1 MTPRPKRRTLAER
14 DREAIQTPPPPP
26 QKAPARP
33 RGLGRG
39 MMTEAKG
46 NKTTD
51 TTAANKT
58 SKATGTKS
66 PKGKPPRRR
75 GAPAT
80 GRVVVNI
87 WIDRTLWA
95 QAKTL
100 YLRAHPGHEVAL
112 VEWVDDIINTYL
124 DRRRGALISAPA
136 GEEGQIVKIT
146 LTPATKQRIIDTVE
160 DHSLHGRAI
169 SRSAVI
175 SAALRRAVADA
186 GGSTVPVFQ
195 GRLPRGRRPQ
205 P

>member
-1 MTPRPKRRTLAER
+1 MTPRPRRRTLAER
-14 DREAIQTPPPPP
+14 DREAIQTPPAPPR
-26 QKAPARP
+26 KEAPRP
-33 RGLGRG
+33 RGLQRG
-39 MMTEAKG
+39 VLEAKSTTATTPTRTT
-46 NKTTD
+46 KTTKRKS
-51 TTAANKT
+51 AAQ
-58 SKATGTKS
+58 
-66 PKGKPPRRR
+66 RR

-80 GRVVVNI
+80 GRVIVNI

-112 VEWVDDIINTYL
+112 VEWVDDVINTYL
-124 DRRRGALISAPA
+124 DNRRAALISAPM
-136 GEEGQIVKIT
+136 GDEGQIVKIT
-146 LTPATKQRIIDTVE
+146 LTPATKQRVIDTVE

-175 SAALRRAVADA
+175 SAALRRAVANA
-186 GGSTVPVFQ
+186 GGSAVPIFQ

>member
-14 DREAIQTPPPPP
+14 DAQAIQTPPAPPRKKEP
-26 QKAPARP
+26 HP
-33 RGLGRG
+33 RGKQRG
-39 MMTEAKG
+39 VHVAEP
-46 NKTTD
+46 
-51 TTAANKT
+51 TTAT
-58 SKATGTKS
+58 TTTRTTKATKRKS
-66 PKGKPPRRR
+66 ATQRR

-80 GRVVVNI
+80 GRVIVNI

-112 VEWVDDIINTYL
+112 VEWVDDIVNAYL
-124 DRRRGALISAPA
+124 DNRRASISAPM
-136 GEEGQIVKIT
+136 GDEGQIVKLT
-146 LTPATKQRIIDTVE
+146 LTPATKQRVIDTVE
-160 DHSLHGRAI
+160 NHSLHGRAI

-186 GGSTVPVFQ
+186 GGRAVPVFQ

>member
-14 DREAIQTPPPPP
+14 DREAIQTPPAPPR
-26 QKAPARP
+26 KEAPRP
-33 RGLGRG
+33 RGLQRG
-39 MMTEAKG
+39 VLEAKSTTATTPTRTT
-46 NKTTD
+46 KTTKRKS
-51 TTAANKT
+51 AAQ
-58 SKATGTKS
+58 
-66 PKGKPPRRR
+66 RR

-95 QAKTL
+95 QAKTV

-112 VEWVDDIINTYL
+112 VEWVDDIVNDYL
-124 DRRRGALISAPA
+124 DNRAALISAPT
-136 GEEGQIVKIT
+136 GDEGQIVKLT
-146 LTPATKQRIIDTVE
+146 LTPATKQRVIDTVE
-160 DHSLHGRAI
+160 NHSLHGRAI

-186 GGSTVPVFQ
+186 GGSAVPAFQ

>member
-1 MTPRPKRRTLAER
+1 MTPRPRRRTLAER
-14 DREAIQTPPPPP
+14 DAQAIQTPPAPP
-26 QKAPARP
+26 QKALARP

-39 MMTEAKG
+39 APALIKETKNNNATSATKS
-46 NKTTD
+46 
-51 TTAANKT
+51 
-58 SKATGTKS
+58 SKARRKGS
-66 PKGKPPRRR
+66 PKDSPPRRR

-95 QAKTL
+95 QAKTV

-112 VEWVDDIINTYL
+112 VEWVDDVIVAYL
-124 DRRRGALISAPA
+124 DHRRDALISSPV
-136 GEEGQIVKIT
+136 GDEGQIAKIT

-160 DHSLHGRAI
+160 DHSLRGRAI

-175 SAALRRAVADA
+175 AAALRRAVADA
-186 GGSTVPVFQ
+186 GGSTVPAFQ

>member
-1 MTPRPKRRTLAER
+1 MTPRPRRRTLAER
-14 DREAIQTPPPPP
+14 DREAIQTPPAPPRKKEP
-26 QKAPARP
+26 HP
-33 RGLGRG
+33 RGNQRG
-39 MMTEAKG
+39 VHVAEP
-46 NKTTD
+46 
-51 TTAANKT
+51 TTAT
-58 SKATGTKS
+58 TPTRTTKATKHKS
-66 PKGKPPRRR
+66 ATQRR

-80 GRVVVNI
+80 GRVIVNI

-112 VEWVDDIINTYL
+112 VEWVEEVINAYL
-124 DRRRGALISAPA
+124 DNRAALISAPT
-136 GEEGQIVKIT
+136 GDEGQIVKIT
-146 LTPATKQRIIDTVE
+146 LTPATKQRVIDTVE
-160 DHSLHGRAI
+160 DHSLHGRAL

-186 GGSTVPVFQ
+186 GGSAVPVFQ

>member
-14 DREAIQTPPPPP
+14 DAQAIQTPPAPPR
-26 QKAPARP
+26 KEAPRP
-33 RGLGRG
+33 RGLQRG
-39 MMTEAKG
+39 VLEAKS
-46 NKTTD
+46 
-51 TTAANKT
+51 TTAT
-58 SKATGTKS
+58 TPTRTTKATKRKS
-66 PKGKPPRRR
+66 AAQRR

-80 GRVVVNI
+80 GRVIVNI

-112 VEWVDDIINTYL
+112 VEWVDDIVNAYL
-124 DRRRGALISAPA
+124 DNRAALISAPT
-136 GEEGQIVKIT
+136 GDEGQIVKLT
-146 LTPATKQRIIDTVE
+146 LTPATKQRVIDTVE
-160 DHSLHGRAI
+160 NHSLHGRAL

>member
-14 DREAIQTPPPPP
+14 DAQAIQTPRTPSR
-26 QKAPARP
+26 KTAPHP
-33 RGLGRG
+33 RGLQRG
-39 MMTEAKG
+39 LLVAEP
-46 NKTTD
+46 TTP
-51 TTAANKT
+51 T
-58 SKATGTKS
+58 SPTKPIKATKRKTAS
-66 PKGKPPRRR
+66 PRRR

-80 GRVVVNI
+80 GRVIVNI
-87 WIDRTLWA
+87 WVDRTLWG

-112 VEWVDDIINTYL
+112 VEWVDDVINDYL
-124 DRRRGALISAPA
+124 DHRNSLISAPM
-136 GEEGQIVKIT
+136 GDEGQIVKIT
-146 LTPATKQRIIDTVE
+146 LTPATKQRVIDTVE
-160 DHSLHGRAI
+160 AHSLHGRAI

-186 GGSTVPVFQ
+186 GGSNVPVFQ

>member
-1 MTPRPKRRTLAER
+1 M
-14 DREAIQTPPPPP
+14 I
-26 QKAPARP
+26 
-33 RGLGRG
+33 
-39 MMTEAKG
+39 
-46 NKTTD
+46 
-51 TTAANKT
+51 
-58 SKATGTKS
+58 
-66 PKGKPPRRR
+66 
-75 GAPAT
+75 
-80 GRVVVNI
+80 VNI

-112 VEWVDDIINTYL
+112 VEWVEEVINTYL
-124 DRRRGALISAPA
+124 DNRRASISAPM
-136 GEEGQIVKIT
+136 GDEGQIAKIT
-146 LTPATKQRIIDTVE
+146 LTPATKQRVIDTVE

-186 GGSTVPVFQ
+186 GGSAVPAFQ

>member
-1 MTPRPKRRTLAER
+1 M
-14 DREAIQTPPPPP
+14 
-26 QKAPARP
+26 
-33 RGLGRG
+33 
-39 MMTEAKG
+39 
-46 NKTTD
+46 
-51 TTAANKT
+51 
-58 SKATGTKS
+58 
-66 PKGKPPRRR
+66 
-75 GAPAT
+75 
-80 GRVVVNI
+80 NI

-112 VEWVDDIINTYL
+112 VAWVEEVINTYL
-124 DRRRGALISAPA
+124 DNRRASISAPM
-136 GEEGQIVKIT
+136 GDEGQIVKIT
-146 LTPATKQRIIDTVE
+146 LTPATKQRVIDTVE

-186 GGSTVPVFQ
+186 GGSAVPVFQ

>member
-1 MTPRPKRRTLAER
+1 MSARPRRRTLAER
-14 DREAIQTPPPPP
+14 DREAIQTPPASP
-26 QKAPARP
+26 QKEAAPARGLQ
-33 RGLGRG
+33 RGVLA
-39 MMTEAKG
+39 AKP
-46 NKTTD
+46 TT
-51 TTAANKT
+51 TTSPTKPI
-58 SKATGTKS
+58 KATKS
-66 PKGKPPRRR
+66 KNVRRR
-75 GAPAT
+75 GAPPT
-80 GRVVVNI
+80 GRAVVNI
-87 WIDRTLWA
+87 WIDRVLWA

-100 YLRAHPGHEVAL
+100 YLRAHPGHEVAM
-112 VEWVDDIINTYL
+112 VEWVDVVINAYL
-124 DRRRGALISAPA
+124 DRRGALISAPA

>member
-14 DREAIQTPPPPP
+14 DAQAIQAPPAPP
-26 QKAPARP
+26 RP
-33 RGLGRG
+33 RGTQRG
-39 MMTEAKG
+39 VLATKPTTATTPTRIT
-46 NKTTD
+46 KTT
-51 TTAANKT
+51 KHK
-58 SKATGTKS
+58 SATQ
-66 PKGKPPRRR
+66 RR

-80 GRVVVNI
+80 GRVIVNI
-87 WIDRTLWA
+87 WVDHTLWG

-112 VEWVDDIINTYL
+112 VEWVEEVINDYL
-124 DRRRGALISAPA
+124 DHRNSLISAPM
-136 GEEGQIVKIT
+136 GDEGQIVKIT
-146 LTPATKQRIIDTVE
+146 LTPATRQRVIDTVE
-160 DHSLHGRAI
+160 AHSLHGRAI

-186 GGSTVPVFQ
+186 GGSNVPVFQ

>member
-14 DREAIQTPPPPP
+14 DREAIQTPPAPPR
-26 QKAPARP
+26 KEAPRP
-33 RGLGRG
+33 RGLQRG
-39 MMTEAKG
+39 VLEAEP
-46 NKTTD
+46 
-51 TTAANKT
+51 
-58 SKATGTKS
+58 ATPTIPTK
-66 PKGKPPRRR
+66 PIKPTKRKSGAPRRR
-75 GAPAT
+75 GAPPT

-112 VEWVDDIINTYL
+112 VEWVEEVINTYL
-124 DRRRGALISAPA
+124 DNRRAALISAPM
-136 GEEGQIVKIT
+136 GDEGQIVKIT
-146 LTPATKQRIIDTVE
+146 LTPATKQRVIDTVE
-160 DHSLHGRAI
+160 DHSLRGRAI

-175 SAALRRAVADA
+175 SAALRRAVANA
-186 GGSTVPVFQ
+186 GGSNVPVFQ

>member
-14 DREAIQTPPPPP
+14 DREAIQTPPAPPR
-26 QKAPARP
+26 KEAPRP
-33 RGLGRG
+33 RGLQRG
-39 MMTEAKG
+39 VLEAKS
-46 NKTTD
+46 
-51 TTAANKT
+51 TTAT
-58 SKATGTKS
+58 TPTRTTKATKRKS
-66 PKGKPPRRR
+66 AAQRR

-80 GRVVVNI
+80 GRVIVNI

-112 VEWVDDIINTYL
+112 VEWVEEVINTYL
-124 DRRRGALISAPA
+124 DNRAALISAPT
-136 GEEGQIVKIT
+136 GDEGQIVKLT
-146 LTPATKQRIIDTVE
+146 LTPATKQRVIDTVE

-186 GGSTVPVFQ
+186 GGSAVPAFQ

>member
-1 MTPRPKRRTLAER
+1 MTRPKRRTLAER
-14 DREAIQTPPPPP
+14 DREAIQTPPAPPR
-26 QKAPARP
+26 KEAAPARGLQ
-33 RGLGRG
+33 RGIL
-39 MMTEAKG
+39 TAKP
-46 NKTTD
+46 
-51 TTAANKT
+51 TTAT
-58 SKATGTKS
+58 SPTMATKC
-66 PKGKPPRRR
+66 KNAAPRRR
-75 GAPAT
+75 GAPPT

-87 WIDRTLWA
+87 WVDRALWG

-100 YLRAHPGHEVAL
+100 YLRAHPGHEVAM
-112 VEWVDDIINTYL
+112 VEWVDGVINAYL

-146 LTPATKQRIIDTVE
+146 LTPATRQRVIDTVE

-175 SAALRRAVADA
+175 SAALRRAVATA

>member
-39 MMTEAKG
+39 MMTATKG
-46 NKTTD
+46 NKNTD
-51 TTAANKT
+51 TTTATKP
-58 SKATGTKS
+58 SKAVRKGS
-66 PKGKPPRRR
+66 PKDSPPRRR

-80 GRVVVNI
+80 GRVIVNI
-87 WIDRTLWA
+87 WIDRILWA

-124 DRRRGALISAPA
+124 DNRRASISAPM
-136 GEEGQIVKIT
+136 GDEGQIVKIT
-146 LTPATKQRIIDTVE
+146 LTPATKQRVIDTVE

-186 GGSTVPVFQ
+186 GGSAVPVFQ

>member
-14 DREAIQTPPPPP
+14 DAQAIQTPPAPPRK
-26 QKAPARP
+26 KAPHP
-33 RGLGRG
+33 RGLQRG
-39 MMTEAKG
+39 LTAEPATPTSPTKPI
-46 NKTTD
+46 KTT
-51 TTAANKT
+51 KR
-58 SKATGTKS
+58 KS
-66 PKGKPPRRR
+66 GASQRP

-80 GRVVVNI
+80 GRVIVNI

-112 VEWVDDIINTYL
+112 VEWVEEIINTYL
-124 DRRRGALISAPA
+124 DNRAALISAPT
-136 GEEGQIVKIT
+136 GDEGQIVKLT
-146 LTPATKQRIIDTVE
+146 LTPATKQRVIDTVE
-160 DHSLHGRAI
+160 NHSLHGRAI

-186 GGSTVPVFQ
+186 GGSAVPVFQ

>member
-1 MTPRPKRRTLAER
+1 MTPRPRRRTLAER
-14 DREAIQTPPPPP
+14 NREAIQTPPPPP
-26 QKAPARP
+26 QKAPAHP

-39 MMTEAKG
+39 MMTAAKG
-46 NKTTD
+46 NEVTHT
-51 TTAANKT
+51 TTATKP
-58 SKATGTKS
+58 SKAKGKRS

-80 GRVVVNI
+80 GRVIVNI
-87 WIDRTLWA
+87 WVDRTLWA

-124 DRRRGALISAPA
+124 DHRRDTLISTPT
-136 GEEGQIVKIT
+136 GDEGQIVKIT
-146 LTPATKQRIIDTVE
+146 LTPATKQRVIDTVE
-160 DHSLHGRAI
+160 DHSLRGRAI

-186 GGSTVPVFQ
+186 GGSTVPAFQ
-195 GRLPRGRRPQ
+195 GRLPRGRHPQ

>member
-14 DREAIQTPPPPP
+14 DREAIQAPP

-39 MMTEAKG
+39 MMTATKG
-46 NKTTD
+46 NEVTD
-51 TTAANKT
+51 TTTATKS
-58 SKATGTKS
+58 SKAGRKSS

-80 GRVVVNI
+80 GRVIVNI

-112 VEWVDDIINTYL
+112 VAWVEEVINTYL
-124 DRRRGALISAPA
+124 DNRRASISAPM
-136 GEEGQIVKIT
+136 GDEGQIVKIT
-146 LTPATKQRIIDTVE
+146 LTPATKQRVIDTVE

-186 GGSTVPVFQ
+186 GGSAVPVFQ

>member
-39 MMTEAKG
+39 MMTATKG
-46 NKTTD
+46 NKNTD
-51 TTAANKT
+51 TTTATKP
-58 SKATGTKS
+58 SKAVRKGS
-66 PKGKPPRRR
+66 PKDSPPRRR

-80 GRVVVNI
+80 GRVIVNI

-112 VEWVDDIINTYL
+112 VEWVDDIINAYL
-124 DRRRGALISAPA
+124 DNRRASISAPM
-136 GEEGQIVKIT
+136 GDEGQIVKIT
-146 LTPATKQRIIDTVE
+146 LTPATKQRVIDTVE

-186 GGSTVPVFQ
+186 GGSAVPVFQ

>member
-1 MTPRPKRRTLAER
+1 MTRPKRRTLAER
-14 DREAIQTPPPPP
+14 DAQAIQTPPAPPR
-26 QKAPARP
+26 KEAAPAR
-33 RGLGRG
+33 GLQRG
-39 MMTEAKG
+39 MLATKPTTVTSPAKPI
-46 NKTTD
+46 
-51 TTAANKT
+51 
-58 SKATGTKS
+58 KATKR
-66 PKGKPPRRR
+66 KNVAPRRR
-75 GAPAT
+75 GAPPT

-87 WIDRTLWA
+87 WVDRALWG

-100 YLRAHPGHEVAL
+100 YLRAHPGHEVAM
-112 VEWVDDIINTYL
+112 VEWVDGVINAYL

-146 LTPATKQRIIDTVE
+146 LTPATRQRVIDTVE

>member
-39 MMTEAKG
+39 MMAPPKG
-46 NKTTD
+46 NKNTD
-51 TTAANKT
+51 TTTATKSSKT
-58 SKATGTKS
+58 RTKGS

-124 DRRRGALISAPA
+124 DHRRDTLISTPT
-136 GEEGQIVKIT
+136 GDEGQIVKIT
-146 LTPATKQRIIDTVE
+146 LTPSTKQRVINTVE
-160 DHSLHGRAI
+160 DHSLRGRAI

-175 SAALRRAVADA
+175 SAALRRAVAAA
-186 GGSTVPVFQ
+186 GGSTVPAFQ

-205 P
+205 S

>member
-14 DREAIQTPPPPP
+14 DAQAIQTPPAPPR
-26 QKAPARP
+26 KEAPRP
-33 RGLGRG
+33 RGLQRG
-39 MMTEAKG
+39 VLEAKS
-46 NKTTD
+46 
-51 TTAANKT
+51 TTAT
-58 SKATGTKS
+58 TPTRTTKATKRKS
-66 PKGKPPRRR
+66 AAQRR

-80 GRVVVNI
+80 GRVIVNI

-112 VEWVDDIINTYL
+112 VEWVDDIVNAYL
-124 DRRRGALISAPA
+124 DNRAALISAPT
-136 GEEGQIVKIT
+136 GDEGQIVKLT

-186 GGSTVPVFQ
+186 GGSAVPVFQ

>member
-1 MTPRPKRRTLAER
+1 MTSRPKRRTLAER
-14 DREAIQTPPPPP
+14 DREAIQTPPAPPR
-26 QKAPARP
+26 KEAPHP
-33 RGLGRG
+33 RGLQRG
-39 MMTEAKG
+39 LTAEP
-46 NKTTD
+46 TTP
-51 TTAANKT
+51 T
-58 SKATGTKS
+58 SPTKPIKS
-66 PKGKPPRRR
+66 TKRKSRAPRRR

-80 GRVVVNI
+80 GRVIVNI

-112 VEWVDDIINTYL
+112 VEWVEEVINAYL
-124 DRRRGALISAPA
+124 DRRRAALISVPM
-136 GEEGQIVKIT
+136 GDEGQIVKLT
-146 LTPATKQRIIDTVE
+146 LTPATKQRVIDTVE

-186 GGSTVPVFQ
+186 GGSAVPVFQ
-195 GRLPRGRRPQ
+195 GRLPRGRRPR

>member
-14 DREAIQTPPPPP
+14 DAQAIQTPPRKKEPH
-26 QKAPARP
+26 P
-33 RGLGRG
+33 RGNQRG
-39 MMTEAKG
+39 VHVAEQ
-46 NKTTD
+46 
-51 TTAANKT
+51 TTAT
-58 SKATGTKS
+58 TTTRTTKATKRKS
-66 PKGKPPRRR
+66 ATQRL

-80 GRVVVNI
+80 SRVIVNI

-112 VEWVDDIINTYL
+112 VEWVEEVINTYL
-124 DRRRGALISAPA
+124 DNRRANISAPM
-136 GEEGQIVKIT
+136 GDEGQIVKIT
-146 LTPATKQRIIDTVE
+146 LTPSTKQRIIDTVE

-186 GGSTVPVFQ
+186 GGSAVPVFQ

>member
-14 DREAIQTPPPPP
+14 DREAIQTPPAPPR
-26 QKAPARP
+26 KEAPRP
-33 RGLGRG
+33 RGLQRG
-39 MMTEAKG
+39 VLEAKS
-46 NKTTD
+46 
-51 TTAANKT
+51 TTAT
-58 SKATGTKS
+58 TPTRTTKATKRKS
-66 PKGKPPRRR
+66 AAQRR

-80 GRVVVNI
+80 GRVIVNI

-112 VEWVDDIINTYL
+112 VEWVDDIVNAYL
-124 DRRRGALISAPA
+124 DNRAALISAPT
-136 GEEGQIVKIT
+136 GDEGQIVKLT

>member
-39 MMTEAKG
+39 MMTATKG
-46 NKTTD
+46 NKNTD
-51 TTAANKT
+51 TTTATKP
-58 SKATGTKS
+58 SKAVRKGS
-66 PKGKPPRRR
+66 PKDSPPRRR

-80 GRVVVNI
+80 GRVIVNI

-112 VEWVDDIINTYL
+112 VEWVDDIINAYL
-124 DRRRGALISAPA
+124 DNRRASISAPM
-136 GEEGQIVKIT
+136 GDEGQIVKIT
-146 LTPATKQRIIDTVE
+146 LTPATKQRVIDTVE

-186 GGSTVPVFQ
+186 GGSAVPAFQ

>member
-14 DREAIQTPPPPP
+14 DAQAIQTPRTPSRK
-26 QKAPARP
+26 KAPHP
-33 RGLGRG
+33 RGLQRG
-39 MMTEAKG
+39 VLEAEPTTPTSPTKP
-46 NKTTD
+46 NK
-51 TTAANKT
+51 ANKR
-58 SKATGTKS
+58 KDVA
-66 PKGKPPRRR
+66 PRRR

-80 GRVVVNI
+80 DRVIVNI
-87 WIDRTLWA
+87 WVDRTLWG

-112 VEWVDDIINTYL
+112 VEWVEEVINTYL
-124 DRRRGALISAPA
+124 DNRRAALISAPT
-136 GEEGQIVKIT
+136 GGEGQIVKIT
-146 LTPATKQRIIDTVE
+146 LTPVTKQRVIDTVE
-160 DHSLHGRAI
+160 DHSLHVRAI

-186 GGSTVPVFQ
+186 GGSAVPVFQ

>member
-14 DREAIQTPPPPP
+14 DAQAIQTSPAPPRK
-26 QKAPARP
+26 KAPRP
-33 RGLGRG
+33 RGLQRG
-39 MMTEAKG
+39 VLEAKS
-46 NKTTD
+46 
-51 TTAANKT
+51 TTAT
-58 SKATGTKS
+58 TPTRTTKATKRKS
-66 PKGKPPRRR
+66 AAQRR

-80 GRVVVNI
+80 GRVIVNI

-112 VEWVDDIINTYL
+112 VEWVDDIVNDYL
-124 DRRRGALISAPA
+124 DNRAALISAPT
-136 GEEGQIVKIT
+136 GDEGQIVKLT
-146 LTPATKQRIIDTVE
+146 LTPATKQRVIDTVE

-186 GGSTVPVFQ
+186 GGSSVPVYT

>member
-1 MTPRPKRRTLAER
+1 MSARPRRRTLAER
-14 DREAIQTPPPPP
+14 DREAIQTPPASP
-26 QKAPARP
+26 QKEAAPARGLQ
-33 RGLGRG
+33 RGVLA
-39 MMTEAKG
+39 AKP
-46 NKTTD
+46 TT
-51 TTAANKT
+51 TTSPTKPI
-58 SKATGTKS
+58 KATKS
-66 PKGKPPRRR
+66 KNVRRR
-75 GAPAT
+75 GAPPT
-80 GRVVVNI
+80 GRAVVNI
-87 WIDRTLWA
+87 WIDRVLWA

-100 YLRAHPGHEVAL
+100 YLRAHPGHEVAM
-112 VEWVDDIINTYL
+112 VEWVDGVINAYL
-124 DRRRGALISAPA
+124 DRRGALISAPA

-146 LTPATKQRIIDTVE
+146 LTPATRQRVIDTVE

>member
-14 DREAIQTPPPPP
+14 DAQAIQTSPAPPRK
-26 QKAPARP
+26 KAPRP
-33 RGLGRG
+33 RGLQRG
-39 MMTEAKG
+39 VLEAKS
-46 NKTTD
+46 
-51 TTAANKT
+51 TTAT
-58 SKATGTKS
+58 TPTRTTKATKRKS
-66 PKGKPPRRR
+66 AAQRR

-80 GRVVVNI
+80 GRVIVNI

-112 VEWVDDIINTYL
+112 VEWVDDIVNDYL
-124 DRRRGALISAPA
+124 DNRAALISAPT
-136 GEEGQIVKIT
+136 GDEGQIVKRT
-146 LTPATKQRIIDTVE
+146 LTPATKQRVIDTVE

-186 GGSTVPVFQ
+186 GGSAVPVFQ

>member
-1 MTPRPKRRTLAER
+1 MTPRPRRRTLAER
-14 DREAIQTPPPPP
+14 DREAIQTPPAPPRKKEP
-26 QKAPARP
+26 HP
-33 RGLGRG
+33 RGNQRG
-39 MMTEAKG
+39 VHVAEP
-46 NKTTD
+46 
-51 TTAANKT
+51 TTAT
-58 SKATGTKS
+58 TPTRTTKATKRKS
-66 PKGKPPRRR
+66 AAQRR

-80 GRVVVNI
+80 GRVIVNI

-112 VEWVDDIINTYL
+112 VEWVDDIVNAYL
-124 DRRRGALISAPA
+124 DSRAALISAPM
-136 GEEGQIVKIT
+136 GDEGQIVKIT

-160 DHSLHGRAI
+160 NHSLHGRAI

-186 GGSTVPVFQ
+186 GGSAVPVFQ

>member
-14 DREAIQTPPPPP
+14 DAQAIQTPPAPPR
-26 QKAPARP
+26 KEAPRP
-33 RGLGRG
+33 RGLQRG
-39 MMTEAKG
+39 VLEAKSTTATTPTRTT
-46 NKTTD
+46 KTTKRKS
-51 TTAANKT
+51 AAQ
-58 SKATGTKS
+58 
-66 PKGKPPRRR
+66 RR

-80 GRVVVNI
+80 GRVIVNI

-112 VEWVDDIINTYL
+112 VEWVDDVINDYL
-124 DRRRGALISAPA
+124 DNRAALISAPT
-136 GEEGQIVKIT
+136 GDEGQIVKLT
-146 LTPATKQRIIDTVE
+146 LTPSTKQRVIDTVE

-175 SAALRRAVADA
+175 SAALRRAVANA
-186 GGSTVPVFQ
+186 GGSAVPAFQ

>member
-14 DREAIQTPPPPP
+14 DREDIQTPPAPPRK
-26 QKAPARP
+26 KAPHP
-33 RGLGRG
+33 RGRQRG
-39 MMTEAKG
+39 VLVAEPTTPTSPTKPI
-46 NKTTD
+46 KTTKRK
-51 TTAANKT
+51 TA
-58 SKATGTKS
+58 S
-66 PKGKPPRRR
+66 PRRR

-80 GRVVVNI
+80 GRVIVNI

-112 VEWVDDIINTYL
+112 VEWVDDIVNAYL
-124 DRRRGALISAPA
+124 DSRRASISAPM
-136 GEEGQIVKIT
+136 GDEGQTVKIT
-146 LTPATKQRIIDTVE
+146 LTPATKQRVIDTVE

-186 GGSTVPVFQ
+186 GGSAVPAFQ